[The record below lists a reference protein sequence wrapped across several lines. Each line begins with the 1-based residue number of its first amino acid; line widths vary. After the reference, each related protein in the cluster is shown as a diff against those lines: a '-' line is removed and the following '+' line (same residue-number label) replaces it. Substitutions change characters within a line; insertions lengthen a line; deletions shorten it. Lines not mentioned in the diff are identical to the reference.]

1 MLTSD
6 RRRCSGATLQDQR
19 AQLPLMQRARLSE
32 LEQEGWQLRCIRSEP
47 VQVVV
52 SSRKNRLAVLLPDG
66 RLVDAMGVALRYR

>member
-6 RRRCSGATLQDQR
+6 RRRWSGSNLQEQR

-32 LEQEGWQLRCIRSEP
+32 LEQDGWQLRCIRTDP
-47 VQVVV
+47 LQVVV